1 MTETWTRLRASAL
14 DAVGALKELL
24 ADPGA
29 EDRRLV
35 AGYLEAKQA
44 LAHAFEAFAVE
55 KYADVSVLEGVKKD
69 IEQQMREGY
78 PRLPAKYLKVRGFG
92 KSHAR
97 LVAYLVRSSGNE
109 VSASELRMLTGDAV
123 HTERRARELRDLGF
137 ELEAKHTGGTDVYLL
152 RSAEPDVAAGAAIQ
166 VAQNIR
172 GDRSLSQAQAAD
184 LLRSAGL
191 A

>member
-55 KYADVSVLEGVKKD
+55 KYADVSVLEGVRKD
-69 IEQQMREGY
+69 IEQQMRESY

-109 VSASELRMLTGDAV
+109 VSAVRAANADRRRCPHRAPRAVSCETLDSSLRRSTPGAPTSTCFVRLSQTSQPV
-123 HTERRARELRDLGF
+123 LQFR
-137 ELEAKHTGGTDVYLL
+137 LL
-152 RSAEPDVAAGAAIQ
+152 RTSVATGRCRRRRQ
-166 VAQNIR
+166 R
-172 GDRSLSQAQAAD
+172 TC
-184 LLRSAGL
+184 
-191 A
+191 